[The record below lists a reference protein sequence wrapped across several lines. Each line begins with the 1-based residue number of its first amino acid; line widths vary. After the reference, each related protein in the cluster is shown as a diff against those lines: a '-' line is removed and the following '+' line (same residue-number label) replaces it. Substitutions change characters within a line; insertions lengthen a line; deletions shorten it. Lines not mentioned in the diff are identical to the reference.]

1 MMGVQ
6 PIRDAES
13 RAIDELPPFSFTLDH
28 PP

>member
-1 MMGVQ
+1 MMDVQ
-6 PIRDAES
+6 PILGAES